1 MRITIN
7 NNMPQLLSQN
17 SKLAKTS
24 KAIGAKVMNFG
35 IPAYRDTH
43 GKVTC
48 PFANVDDVT
57 SPCHMC
63 YARKGAY
70 IWPAARNAYQWR
82 YEQTKLNSFVD
93 DMVVAITK
101 SKAKFIR
108 VHDSGDYYSR
118 EYINKWLEV
127 ANTLPDVKFY
137 SYTKSV
143 RLWKSVI
150 DDGLLP
156 NNYDIIFSQGSKE
169 DAYVDVAVD
178 RHAKVFPTYEDMN
191 IAGYVDAMGEDVQAT
206 KWFNASN
213 KVGLVFH

>member
-1 MRITIN
+1 
-7 NNMPQLLSQN
+7 MPQLLSQN

-24 KAIGAKVMNFG
+24 KSIGAKVMNFG
-35 IPAYRDTH
+35 IPAYRDINN
-43 GKVTC
+43 KVTC
-48 PFANVDDVT
+48 PFANVNDKS
-57 SPCHMC
+57 SPCYSC

-82 YEQTKLNSFVD
+82 YEQTKLDSFVD

-108 VHDSGDYYSR
+108 VHDSGDYYSID
-118 EYINKWLEV
+118 YINKWLAI
-127 ANTLPDVKFY
+127 ANALPNVNFY

-143 RLWKSVI
+143 KMWKDVI
-150 DDGLLP
+150 SSGKLP
-156 NNYDIIFSQGSKE
+156 NNYDIIFSQGSVQ
-169 DAYVDVAVD
+169 DSLVDVAVD

>member
-1 MRITIN
+1 
-7 NNMPQLLSQN
+7 
-17 SKLAKTS
+17 
-24 KAIGAKVMNFG
+24 
-35 IPAYRDTH
+35 
-43 GKVTC
+43 
-48 PFANVDDVT
+48 
-57 SPCHMC
+57 
-63 YARKGAY
+63 
-70 IWPAARNAYQWR
+70 
-82 YEQTKLNSFVD
+82 
-93 DMVVAITK
+93 MVVAITK